1 MLRDALWFSH
11 GFDTTSE
18 KSTQIFYAD
27 TFMSKYRLSL
37 FHVGQNVGHLP
48 HVGVLQNTHDPL
60 NPVHGDT
67 LLETAESWQEESCSM
82 SHMNC
87 VDSRAESVQQMG
99 SVKCVCEGTDSLLLW
114 PGSAGSHE
122 VRPPEHGALF
132 QRSS

>member
-1 MLRDALWFSH
+1 M
-11 GFDTTSE
+11 
-18 KSTQIFYAD
+18 
-27 TFMSKYRLSL
+27 
-37 FHVGQNVGHLP
+37 GHLP

-87 VDSRAESVQQMG
+87 VDSRVESVQQMG
-99 SVKCVCEGTDSLLLW
+99 SLKCVCEGTDSLLLW

-122 VRPPEHGALF
+122 VRV
-132 QRSS
+132 